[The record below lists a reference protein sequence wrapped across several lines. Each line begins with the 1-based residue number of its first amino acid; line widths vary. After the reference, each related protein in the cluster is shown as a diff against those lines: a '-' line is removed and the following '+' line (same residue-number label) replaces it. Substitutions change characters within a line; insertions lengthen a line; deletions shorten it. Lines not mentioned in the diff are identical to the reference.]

1 MIPAADC
8 ELCRLPGGRLIWR
21 DRRCRVV
28 EVEEAGYP
36 GFCRVI
42 WNEHIAEMSDL
53 AADDRAHCMAVVNA
67 VELALREALQPD
79 KINLASLG
87 NMVAHLHWHVIPRF
101 RDDPH
106 FPQPVWALRQRNAP
120 LHRHGSK
127 NLDVLLKSRLDLA
140 FDGTT

>member
-101 RDDPH
+101 RDDPQ
-106 FPQPVWALRQRNAP
+106 FPQPLWAPRLREGAATREGAN
-120 LHRHGSK
+120 
-127 NLDVLLKSRLDLA
+127 NLFAAVLEQLRRL
-140 FDGTT
+140 